1 MFTYQE
7 YCLETLSGGPDPL
20 SRDKTKVKCSS
31 EWYRC
36 VFPDMPW
43 VYLLPTICSSCC
55 YRFLK
60 TLPVLQTQHKCTW
73 VISFVTASLPLSPP
87 SAVYNSGANYSK
99 CFIHIWTYLI
109 FTTTWQGNY
118 EYWHFIGEAH
128 VIHAAIFLF
137 LPTPAIVILHS
148 TEKPHGRHSC
158 TVALKEQRKLG
169 LGKGAG
175 ISEGWGRERAR
186 RVNASASTIPSPS
199 DVPTT
204 TPPPQKKTFSNKILV
219 CKKQLKYQLC
229 LKLSL
234 IFPAT
239 PPI

>member
-1 MFTYQE
+1 MTPSEKGNGLWTKDFCVTRLAEGILTQSSSPGWWLQSSESAIKQLWTHSSSMFTYQE
-7 YCLETLSGGPDPL
+7 YCLETLSGGPNPL

-128 VIHAAIFLF
+128 VIHLLIYPFLYLFNTHLSAF
-137 LPTPAIVILHS
+137 LCHIL
-148 TEKPHGRHSC
+148 R
-158 TVALKEQRKLG
+158 L
-169 LGKGAG
+169 
-175 ISEGWGRERAR
+175 W
-186 RVNASASTIPSPS
+186 
-199 DVPTT
+199 
-204 TPPPQKKTFSNKILV
+204 NK
-219 CKKQLKYQLC
+219 
-229 LKLSL
+229 S
-234 IFPAT
+234 F
-239 PPI
+239 